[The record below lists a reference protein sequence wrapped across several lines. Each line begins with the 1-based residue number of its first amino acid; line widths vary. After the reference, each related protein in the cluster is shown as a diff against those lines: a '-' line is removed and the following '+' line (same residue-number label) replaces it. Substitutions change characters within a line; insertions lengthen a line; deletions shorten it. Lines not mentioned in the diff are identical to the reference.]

1 MYKLFKSSRRDNA
14 VVLDRKRG
22 IYTEPDR
29 VCERNHQGKYF
40 TVPGPQ
46 ICQPSPQRTPMLLQ
60 AGASKAGKKFAAEN
74 AETIFVSAHA
84 PEVCAKNIAEIRE
97 LASSQYRRDGR
108 NIKVLSLVSPILG
121 QTKQEAQA
129 KLADYRKYAS
139 LKGALA
145 LFCG

>member
-1 MYKLFKSSRRDNA
+1 MYKLFKSSWRDNA

-29 VCERNHQGKYF
+29 VCERNHQGRYF

-60 AGASKAGKKFAAEN
+60 AGASKAGTKFAAEN

-97 LASSQYRRDGR
+97 LAPRSTGETGEASR
-108 NIKVLSLVSPILG
+108 SLRL
-121 QTKQEAQA
+121 
-129 KLADYRKYAS
+129 
-139 LKGALA
+139 
-145 LFCG
+145 